1 MAASAVVRD
10 ALCVMRRPALSR
22 RFSQA
27 VNSSPHPVKVNV
39 GAGAVRLEGWI
50 NTDVTWWS
58 EMWLDLT
65 RPWPVGTDRISHI
78 YGDNVIEHFP
88 LPVARTVLRNAY
100 DGLAPGGIIR
110 IATPDAE
117 ATARAYLHDPDLT
130 RQHLERHR
138 RKGYAAEYPAD
149 MLRITY
155 AYHGHHAGYIFDW
168 ESLSAEMTRAGF
180 TSLIRRQPN
189 ESNDDAL
196 CGLQNTL
203 WSERSRYTADYRRP

>member
-65 RPWPVGTDRISHI
+65 RPWPVGADRISHI
-78 YGDNVIEHFP
+78 YGDNVIDISRC
-88 LPVARTVLRNAY
+88 LSLARCFAMRMTGWRRGASS
-100 DGLAPGGIIR
+100 ASP
-110 IATPDAE
+110 
-117 ATARAYLHDPDLT
+117 HLT
-130 RQHLERHR
+130 RKRLPERISTT
-138 RKGYAAEYPAD
+138 P
-149 MLRITY
+149 I
-155 AYHGHHAGYIFDW
+155 
-168 ESLSAEMTRAGF
+168 
-180 TSLIRRQPN
+180 
-189 ESNDDAL
+189 
-196 CGLQNTL
+196 
-203 WSERSRYTADYRRP
+203 